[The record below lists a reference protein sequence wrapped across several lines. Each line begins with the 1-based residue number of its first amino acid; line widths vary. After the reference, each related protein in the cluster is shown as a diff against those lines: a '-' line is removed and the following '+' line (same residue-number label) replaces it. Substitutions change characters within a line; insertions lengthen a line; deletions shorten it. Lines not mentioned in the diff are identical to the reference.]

1 MPGRSRTA
9 AGSACCVHSRAH
21 RYLPFGYSEGADRL
35 QRTRM
40 PFRDNLDLLPARQL
54 SPTMLDRFTL
64 A

>member
-1 MPGRSRTA
+1 M
-9 AGSACCVHSRAH
+9 
-21 RYLPFGYSEGADRL
+21 